1 MQPLVSE
8 VLPKAKTEVIEVHI
22 SCHFGFLLST
32 ADSYWQRPSG
42 LGKHSQHCVLY
53 PRYFGFGL
61 FTVIRTI
68 RSFISQPRFHVR
80 FVT

>member
-1 MQPLVSE
+1 MNFVGPNRGRLLYSQATDALLQPNPPPSVKS
-8 VLPKAKTEVIEVHI
+8 
-22 SCHFGFLLST
+22 
-32 ADSYWQRPSG
+32 QRPNG

-61 FTVIRTI
+61 FTVKRTT
-68 RSFISQPRFHVR
+68 RSVLSQPRFHVR